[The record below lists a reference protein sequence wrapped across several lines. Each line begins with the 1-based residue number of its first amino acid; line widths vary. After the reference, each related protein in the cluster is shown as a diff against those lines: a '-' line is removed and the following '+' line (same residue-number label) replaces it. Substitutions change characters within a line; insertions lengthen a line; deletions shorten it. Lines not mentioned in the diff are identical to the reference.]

1 MRDSVLLIRL
11 QRVASALA
19 PFRRAASV
27 RAPFQRAARALAAIA
42 LCSPGAWALA
52 ASGIVEGRLTVGSDL
67 TYPPYAFFEAGKPAG
82 FDADFA
88 RLLAAKLSLQP
99 VFVDTRFPDLILGLR
114 AHRFDIV
121 ASALYM
127 TPERAKLIDF
137 IAYLKTGAALLVPA
151 ASSDA
156 PATPQALC
164 GKRVASIKGASWTPK
179 LHKVTRE
186 LCQPTGRRAI
196 EVLEFPSSPEAL
208 MALRSQAADAMM
220 EDAAVAHAMLAQ
232 TNNAVKL
239 SSTALLYPVVIG
251 LGLHRDARQLQGQL
265 QQALDQA
272 RASGEYAALL
282 SRYGLQPP
290 SPADIEAALAVPP
303 K

>member
-1 MRDSVLLIRL
+1 MSAASPSGQAAQARRRRRSFRTSDRGKTDARFRL
-11 QRVASALA
+11 ADPAPARGPCACRHRAVQPRCLGARGIGHRRGPPDRRLPSHLSALCL
-19 PFRRAASV
+19 P
-27 RAPFQRAARALAAIA
+27 
-42 LCSPGAWALA
+42 PGPQA
-52 ASGIVEGRLTVGSDL
+52 GRLRRRPCARGRPTAPLFAPRPTAAPARRG
-67 TYPPYAFFEAGKPAG
+67 PAG
-82 FDADFA
+82 GCD
-88 RLLAAKLSLQP
+88 
-99 VFVDTRFPDLILGLR
+99 G
-114 AHRFDIV
+114 
-121 ASALYM
+121 
-127 TPERAKLIDF
+127 
-137 IAYLKTGAALLVPA
+137 
-151 ASSDA
+151 

-251 LGLHRDARQLQGQL
+251 LGRHRDARQLQGQL

-290 SPADIEAALAVPP
+290 APADIEAALAVPP